1 MDNEKTLNIY
11 DIIAITI
18 KNYKYAIFFT
28 LFISILPSY
37 FIYKNYSND
46 DAIITLVFETPP
58 EARFELNSINDK
70 IFQLND
76 NQLFKKFY
84 DRLQI
89 FYSSYVLSEKL
100 GKIQLTPLLAKTKI
114 FFLDDLFYKNALKRS
129 DYISDNSYEIS
140 HQMDIN
146 KENSYYFTFKLSKTI
161 KDHESESII
170 NDKEL
175 ISYEINK
182 LIREEVSI
190 FINLAAKRY
199 ASLKSYL
206 IRNINKS
213 NNLII
218 ESYIFDLNTQIQK
231 VKEQA
236 DIVRAVSEINAEV
249 DALGS
254 IQSSVIA
261 SKPINTSEPYLMNLY
276 DTSEPYF
283 SQIDPTS
290 RYIALQKQISI
301 LEEQIINPNQNLP
314 QIFSNNQILSIL
326 EDDYLLLQIMN
337 KDLISVSE
345 LNLFILSDITIS
357 YFGISLELML
367 IYISITILFSCI
379 FSIFIVLMIDQYKTH
394 QIRI

>member
-236 DIVRAVSEINAEV
+236 DIVREVSEINAEV

-254 IQSSVIA
+254 IQSVIA

-283 SQIDPTS
+283 SQIDPAS
-290 RYIALQKQISI
+290 RYIALQKRISI
-301 LEEQIINPNQNLP
+301 LEEQIINPSQNLP
-314 QIFSNNQILSIL
+314 QIFANNQILSIL

-337 KDLISVSE
+337 KDLISDSE

>member
-1 MDNEKTLNIY
+1 
-11 DIIAITI
+11 
-18 KNYKYAIFFT
+18 
-28 LFISILPSY
+28 
-37 FIYKNYSND
+37 
-46 DAIITLVFETPP
+46 
-58 EARFELNSINDK
+58 
-70 IFQLND
+70 
-76 NQLFKKFY
+76 
-84 DRLQI
+84 
-89 FYSSYVLSEKL
+89 
-100 GKIQLTPLLAKTKI
+100 
-114 FFLDDLFYKNALKRS
+114 
-129 DYISDNSYEIS
+129 
-140 HQMDIN
+140 
-146 KENSYYFTFKLSKTI
+146 LSKTI

-182 LIREEVSI
+182 LIREEASI

-254 IQSSVIA
+254 IQSVIA
-261 SKPINTSEPYLMNLY
+261 SKPI

-283 SQIDPTS
+283 SQIDPAS
-290 RYIALQKQISI
+290 RYIALQKRISI
-301 LEEQIINPNQNLP
+301 LEEQIINPSQNLP
-314 QIFSNNQILSIL
+314 QIFANNQILSIL
-326 EDDYLLLQIMN
+326 EDDYLLLQNMN
-337 KDLISVSE
+337 KDLISDSE

>member
-254 IQSSVIA
+254 IQSVIA

-283 SQIDPTS
+283 SQIDPAS
-290 RYIALQKQISI
+290 RYIALQKRISI
-301 LEEQIINPNQNLP
+301 LEEQIINPSQNLP
-314 QIFSNNQILSIL
+314 QIFANNQILSIL
-326 EDDYLLLQIMN
+326 EDDYLILQIMN
-337 KDLISVSE
+337 KDLISDSE

>member
-28 LFISILPSY
+28 LFVSILPSY

-254 IQSSVIA
+254 IQSVIA

-283 SQIDPTS
+283 SQIDPAS
-290 RYIALQKQISI
+290 RYIALQKRISI
-301 LEEQIINPNQNLP
+301 LEEQIINPSQNLP
-314 QIFSNNQILSIL
+314 QIFANNQILSIL
-326 EDDYLLLQIMN
+326 EDDYLILQIMN
-337 KDLISVSE
+337 KDLISDSE

>member
-254 IQSSVIA
+254 IQNVIA

-283 SQIDPTS
+283 SQIDPAS
-290 RYIALQKQISI
+290 RYIALQKRISI
-301 LEEQIINPNQNLP
+301 LEEQIINPSKNLP
-314 QIFSNNQILSIL
+314 QIFANNQILSIL

>member
-76 NQLFKKFY
+76 NQLFKKFS

-236 DIVRAVSEINAEV
+236 NIVRAVVSEINAEV

-254 IQSSVIA
+254 IQSVIA

-283 SQIDPTS
+283 SQIDPSS
-290 RYIALQKQISI
+290 RYIALQKRISI
-301 LEEQIINPNQNLP
+301 LEEQIINPSQNLP
-314 QIFSNNQILSIL
+314 QIFANNQILSIL

-337 KDLISVSE
+337 KDLISDSE

>member
-254 IQSSVIA
+254 IQSVIA

-283 SQIDPTS
+283 SQIDPAS
-290 RYIALQKQISI
+290 RYIALQKRISI
-301 LEEQIINPNQNLP
+301 LEEQIINPSQNLP
-314 QIFSNNQILSIL
+314 QIFANNQILSIL
-326 EDDYLLLQIMN
+326 EDDYLILQIMN

>member
-28 LFISILPSY
+28 LFVSILPSY

-254 IQSSVIA
+254 IQSVIA
-261 SKPINTSEPYLMNLY
+261 SKPIDTSEPYLMNLY

-283 SQIDPTS
+283 SQIDPAS
-290 RYIALQKQISI
+290 RYIALQKRISI
-301 LEEQIINPNQNLP
+301 LEEQIINPSQNLP
-314 QIFSNNQILSIL
+314 QIFANNQILSIL

>member
-1 MDNEKTLNIY
+1 
-11 DIIAITI
+11 
-18 KNYKYAIFFT
+18 
-28 LFISILPSY
+28 
-37 FIYKNYSND
+37 
-46 DAIITLVFETPP
+46 
-58 EARFELNSINDK
+58 
-70 IFQLND
+70 
-76 NQLFKKFY
+76 
-84 DRLQI
+84 
-89 FYSSYVLSEKL
+89 
-100 GKIQLTPLLAKTKI
+100 
-114 FFLDDLFYKNALKRS
+114 
-129 DYISDNSYEIS
+129 
-140 HQMDIN
+140 
-146 KENSYYFTFKLSKTI
+146 LSKTI

-254 IQSSVIA
+254 IQNVIA

-283 SQIDPTS
+283 SQIDPAS
-290 RYIALQKQISI
+290 RYIALQKRISI
-301 LEEQIINPNQNLP
+301 LEEQIINPSQNLP
-314 QIFSNNQILSIL
+314 QIFANNQILSIL
-326 EDDYLLLQIMN
+326 EDDYLILQIMN

>member
-236 DIVRAVSEINAEV
+236 NIVRAVSEINAEV

-254 IQSSVIA
+254 IQSVIA
-261 SKPINTSEPYLMNLY
+261 SKPIDTSEPYLMNLY

-283 SQIDPTS
+283 SQIDPAS
-290 RYIALQKQISI
+290 RYIALQKRISI
-301 LEEQIINPNQNLP
+301 LEEQIINPSQNLP
-314 QIFSNNQILSIL
+314 QIFANNQILSIL
-326 EDDYLLLQIMN
+326 EDDYLILQIMN
-337 KDLISVSE
+337 KDLISDSE

>member
-28 LFISILPSY
+28 LFVSILPSY

-100 GKIQLTPLLAKTKI
+100 GKIQLAPLLTKTKI

-254 IQSSVIA
+254 IQSVIA

-283 SQIDPTS
+283 SQIDPAS
-290 RYIALQKQISI
+290 RYIALQKRISI
-301 LEEQIINPNQNLP
+301 LEEQIINPSQNLP
-314 QIFSNNQILSIL
+314 QIFANNQILSIL
-326 EDDYLLLQIMN
+326 EDDYLILQIMN

>member
-100 GKIQLTPLLAKTKI
+100 GKIQLTPLLEKTKI
-114 FFLDDLFYKNALKRS
+114 FFLDDLFYKSALKRS

-254 IQSSVIA
+254 IQSVIA
-261 SKPINTSEPYLMNLY
+261 SKPIDTSEPYLMNLY

-283 SQIDPTS
+283 SQIDPAS
-290 RYIALQKQISI
+290 RYIALQKRISI
-301 LEEQIINPNQNLP
+301 LEEQIINPSQNLP
-314 QIFSNNQILSIL
+314 QIFANNQILSIL
-326 EDDYLLLQIMN
+326 EDDYLILQIMN
-337 KDLISVSE
+337 KDLISDSE

>member
-28 LFISILPSY
+28 LFVSILPSY

-89 FYSSYVLSEKL
+89 FYSSYVFSEKL
-100 GKIQLTPLLAKTKI
+100 GKTQLTPLLTKTKI

-254 IQSSVIA
+254 IQSVIA

-283 SQIDPTS
+283 SQIDPAS
-290 RYIALQKQISI
+290 RYIALQKRISI
-301 LEEQIINPNQNLP
+301 LEEQIINPSQNLP
-314 QIFSNNQILSIL
+314 QIFANNQILSIL
-326 EDDYLLLQIMN
+326 EDDYLILQIMN
-337 KDLISVSE
+337 KDLISDSE

>member
-236 DIVRAVSEINAEV
+236 DIVREVSEINAEV

-254 IQSSVIA
+254 IQNVIA

-283 SQIDPTS
+283 SQIDPAS
-290 RYIALQKQISI
+290 RYIALQKRISI
-301 LEEQIINPNQNLP
+301 LEEQIINPSQNLP
-314 QIFSNNQILSIL
+314 QIFANNQILSIL

-337 KDLISVSE
+337 KDLISDSE

>member
-254 IQSSVIA
+254 IQSVIA
-261 SKPINTSEPYLMNLY
+261 SKPIDTSEPYLMNLY

-283 SQIDPTS
+283 SQIDPAS
-290 RYIALQKQISI
+290 RYIALQKRISI
-301 LEEQIINPNQNLP
+301 LEEQIINPSQNLP
-314 QIFSNNQILSIL
+314 QIFANNQILSIL
-326 EDDYLLLQIMN
+326 EDDYLILQIMN

>member
-28 LFISILPSY
+28 LFVSILPSY

-236 DIVRAVSEINAEV
+236 DIVREVSEINAEV

-254 IQSSVIA
+254 IQSVIA
-261 SKPINTSEPYLMNLY
+261 SKPIDTSEPYLMNLY

-283 SQIDPTS
+283 SQIDPAS
-290 RYIALQKQISI
+290 RYIALQKRISI
-301 LEEQIINPNQNLP
+301 LEEQIINPSQNLP
-314 QIFSNNQILSIL
+314 QIFANNQILSIL
-326 EDDYLLLQIMN
+326 EDDYLILQIMN

>member
-236 DIVRAVSEINAEV
+236 DIVREVSEINAEV

-254 IQSSVIA
+254 IQSVIA

-283 SQIDPTS
+283 SQIDPAS
-290 RYIALQKQISI
+290 RYIALQKRISI
-301 LEEQIINPNQNLP
+301 LEEQIINPSQNLP
-314 QIFSNNQILSIL
+314 QIFANNQILSIL
-326 EDDYLLLQIMN
+326 EDDYHILQIMN
-337 KDLISVSE
+337 KDLISDSE

>member
-1 MDNEKTLNIY
+1 M
-11 DIIAITI
+11 
-18 KNYKYAIFFT
+18 
-28 LFISILPSY
+28 
-37 FIYKNYSND
+37 
-46 DAIITLVFETPP
+46 
-58 EARFELNSINDK
+58 
-70 IFQLND
+70 
-76 NQLFKKFY
+76 
-84 DRLQI
+84 
-89 FYSSYVLSEKL
+89 
-100 GKIQLTPLLAKTKI
+100 
-114 FFLDDLFYKNALKRS
+114 FYKNALKRS

-254 IQSSVIA
+254 IQSVIA

-276 DTSEPYF
+276 DTSEPFF
-283 SQIDPTS
+283 SQINPAS
-290 RYIALQKQISI
+290 RYIALQKRISI
-301 LEEQIINPNQNLP
+301 LEEQIINPSQNLP
-314 QIFSNNQILSIL
+314 QIFANNQILSIL

>member
-58 EARFELNSINDK
+58 EARFELNSINDI

-254 IQSSVIA
+254 IQNVIA

-283 SQIDPTS
+283 SQIDPAS
-290 RYIALQKQISI
+290 RYIALQKRISI
-301 LEEQIINPNQNLP
+301 LEEQIINPSQNLP
-314 QIFSNNQILSIL
+314 QIFANNQILSIL

-337 KDLISVSE
+337 KDLISDSE

>member
-58 EARFELNSINDK
+58 EARFELNSINDI

-254 IQSSVIA
+254 IQSVIA

-283 SQIDPTS
+283 SQIDPAS
-290 RYIALQKQISI
+290 RYIALQKRISI
-301 LEEQIINPNQNLP
+301 LEEQIINPSQNLP
-314 QIFSNNQILSIL
+314 QIFANNQILSIL

>member
-236 DIVRAVSEINAEV
+236 DIVREVSEINAEV

-254 IQSSVIA
+254 IQSVIA

-283 SQIDPTS
+283 SQIDPAS
-290 RYIALQKQISI
+290 RYIALQKRISI
-301 LEEQIINPNQNLP
+301 LEEQIINPSQNLP
-314 QIFSNNQILSIL
+314 QIFANNQILSIL
-326 EDDYLLLQIMN
+326 EDDYLILQIMN
-337 KDLISVSE
+337 KDLISDSE

>member
-100 GKIQLTPLLAKTKI
+100 GKIQLTPLLTKTKI

-254 IQSSVIA
+254 IQSVIA
-261 SKPINTSEPYLMNLY
+261 SKPIDTSEPYLMNLY

-283 SQIDPTS
+283 SQIDPAS

-326 EDDYLLLQIMN
+326 EDDYLILQIMN

>member
-100 GKIQLTPLLAKTKI
+100 GKIQLTPLSAKTKI

-236 DIVRAVSEINAEV
+236 NIVRAVSEINAEV

-254 IQSSVIA
+254 IQKVIA

-283 SQIDPTS
+283 SQIDPAS
-290 RYIALQKQISI
+290 RYIALQKRISI
-301 LEEQIINPNQNLP
+301 LEEQIINPSQNLP
-314 QIFSNNQILSIL
+314 QIFANNQILSIL

>member
-28 LFISILPSY
+28 LFVSILPSY

-254 IQSSVIA
+254 IQSVIA
-261 SKPINTSEPYLMNLY
+261 SKPIDTSEPYLMNLY

-283 SQIDPTS
+283 SQIDPAS
-290 RYIALQKQISI
+290 RYIALQKRISI
-301 LEEQIINPNQNLP
+301 LEEQIINPSQNLP
-314 QIFSNNQILSIL
+314 QIFANNQILSIL

-337 KDLISVSE
+337 KDLISDSE